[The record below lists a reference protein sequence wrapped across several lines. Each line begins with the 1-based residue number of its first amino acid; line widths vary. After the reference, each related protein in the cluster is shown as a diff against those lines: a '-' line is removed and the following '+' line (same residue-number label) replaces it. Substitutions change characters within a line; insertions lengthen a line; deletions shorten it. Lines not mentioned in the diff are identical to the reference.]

1 MDKRYKSLLILLYLL
16 LIPAII
22 FIWVKPPTPY
32 ISGASADEKTK
43 PTEKTGF
50 FTEGGKLYYY
60 ANGIKQ
66 KGGIVGP
73 ATPDM
78 DLADDK
84 GVCCTSEEI
93 RLAAN
98 YVEEYG
104 EGNTAEE
111 KLASCFTQLSYCDYE
126 RDHFHPSQAE
136 DIPSQAISMFNSS
149 TGNCYK
155 FAACFACIARV
166 LGYPSRVIIGTLPQ
180 SDGNT
185 IPHAWNEVYIDDYWY
200 SFDANAQ
207 MQEYW
212 NDLYYFKMTYHNWDT
227 IVYDSFELSVNDD
240 GIAVW
245 ESIYTDGYDHSE
257 EYAVDEEDYGYYDEY
272 GDFIYY
278 E

>member
-1 MDKRYKSLLILLYLL
+1 MDKRYKTLLILLYLL

-66 KGGIVGP
+66 KCGIVGP

-78 DLADDK
+78 NLADEK

-136 DIPSQAISMFNSS
+136 DIPSQAISMFKSNA
-149 TGNCYK
+149 GNCYK

-166 LGYPSRVIIGTLPQ
+166 LGSSSRVIIGTLP
-180 SDGNT
+180 
-185 IPHAWNEVYIDDYWY
+185 
-200 SFDANAQ
+200 
-207 MQEYW
+207 
-212 NDLYYFKMTYHNWDT
+212 
-227 IVYDSFELSVNDD
+227 
-240 GIAVW
+240 
-245 ESIYTDGYDHSE
+245 
-257 EYAVDEEDYGYYDEY
+257 
-272 GDFIYY
+272 
-278 E
+278 